1 MNISSFFCSVMLIG
15 ILYVFQGLCT
25 AKGAFFY
32 REIAICQSMEF
43 ESGNSKCKKSIFSS
57 ILKVVQKFMKNL
69 GRRQRKQNDSKLR
82 DELLLVEKEAC
93 NYVSKGHVCG

>member
-1 MNISSFFCSVMLIG
+1 MKAV
-15 ILYVFQGLCT
+15 T
-25 AKGAFFY
+25 AS
-32 REIAICQSMEF
+32 E
-43 ESGNSKCKKSIFSS
+43 KKSIFSS

-82 DELLLVEKEAC
+82 DELLLVGWEAC